1 MGMITISV
9 TARRGIAA
17 ASLTAAAAMAA
28 ACGSSGSSQPAPQ
41 QSGSPSASGQGA
53 GGANGTGT
61 PNAGSPT
68 GGPASGATPTGPGG
82 TNVAACTT
90 SALTV
95 TVASTPGGG
104 AAGST
109 YMPIDFTNSSGRAC
123 ALYGYPGVSFV
134 TGRGGAQ
141 IGAAAARNTGF
152 SAVPVTLASHA
163 SAHAWL
169 QVAQAGNYPASTCHM
184 VTATWLRVF
193 PPGNTVPAY
202 VSHTFSACA
211 SAKANLLTVMPVR
224 SGAGVQGQ
232 VP

>member
-1 MGMITISV
+1 
-9 TARRGIAA
+9 
-17 ASLTAAAAMAA
+17 
-28 ACGSSGSSQPAPQ
+28 
-41 QSGSPSASGQGA
+41 
-53 GGANGTGT
+53 
-61 PNAGSPT
+61 
-68 GGPASGATPTGPGG
+68 
-82 TNVAACTT
+82 VAACTT

-109 YMPIDFTNSSGRAC
+109 YMPIDFTNTSGRAC

-134 TGRGGAQ
+134 TGRGGTQ

-152 SAVPVTLASHA
+152 SAVPVTVASHA
-163 SAHAWL
+163 TAHAWL

-193 PPGNTVPAY
+193 PPGSTVPAY
-202 VSHTFSACA
+202 VNRTFSACA